1 MYIGILF
8 DEIPTLE
15 HTSGK
20 TLERERGKKK
30 LANKAIHTI
39 SRMN

>member
-1 MYIGILF
+1 MYIGIF
-8 DEIPTLE
+8 YDEIPTLE
-15 HTSGK
+15 HTSVK
-20 TLERERGKKK
+20 NLERERKK

>member
-1 MYIGILF
+1 MYIGIF
-8 DEIPTLE
+8 YDEIPTLE
-15 HTSGK
+15 HTSVK
-20 TLERERGKKK
+20 NLEREKK